1 MQFDTAGQ
9 NELKIGGKKMNS
21 RYYANVQGADPDAIE
36 ACLKKANEIIANDP
50 DIDRIVLYTYTKN
63 NFDTVARIFGVENVK
78 RMEKQPVRF
87 KDLAKPVQCLTERTF
102 NDYYQQSFVVICCHM
117 DSKAMQKV
125 DDFRSAKYIMAVSW
139 LKDGLAGWVKRWNA
153 ECIYGEESKQV
164 NANDDNL
171 ALLRIAL
178 EEMDIRM
185 FESKDFHHPD
195 DENTCKT
202 YIRTFHKYMPD
213 VTSSQIEDI
222 LVTELNW
229 RSDNAAQVGELLD
242 WLKNGRTF
250 RGGDKTGLVK
260 YYKGWKEKLH
270 K

>member
-1 MQFDTAGQ
+1 
-9 NELKIGGKKMNS
+9 MNN
-21 RYYANVQGADPDAIE
+21 RYYANVQGANPDAIV

-50 DIDRIVLYTYTKN
+50 DVGRIVLYSYTKH
-63 NFDTVARIFGVENVK
+63 NFDTVARIFGAENVQ
-78 RMEKQPVRF
+78 RMEKQPIRF
-87 KDLAKPVQCLTERTF
+87 KELAKPVQCLTERTF
-102 NDYYQQSFVVICCHM
+102 NDWNQQQCIVICCHM
-117 DSKAMQKV
+117 DSKAVQKV
-125 DDFRSAKYIMAVSW
+125 DDFRSAKYILAVSW
-139 LKDGLAGWVKRWNA
+139 LKDGLSGWVKRWKA
-153 ECIYGEESKQV
+153 EYIYGEESKDV
-164 NANDDNL
+164 NVNDDNSL
-171 ALLRIAL
+171 SLLRIAL

-185 FESKDFHHPD
+185 FESKDFHNFD

-202 YIRTFHKYMPD
+202 YIRTFHKYMPE

-229 RSDNAAQVGELLD
+229 TSGNAAQVGELLD
-242 WLKNGRTF
+242 KLKNGRTF